1 MILQRLVDHVVLA
14 VDFEII
20 RKLAKATLM
29 PLQAAVGMTGN
40 DSAANARV
48 MLAENRD
55 IVAQREDLIKRKNR
69 LDAARK
75 ALSSFGLQNTSK

>member
-1 MILQRLVDHVVLA
+1 MDHVVLA

-55 IVAQREDLIKRKNR
+55 IVAQREDLIKRKTR
-69 LDAARK
+69 LDLARK